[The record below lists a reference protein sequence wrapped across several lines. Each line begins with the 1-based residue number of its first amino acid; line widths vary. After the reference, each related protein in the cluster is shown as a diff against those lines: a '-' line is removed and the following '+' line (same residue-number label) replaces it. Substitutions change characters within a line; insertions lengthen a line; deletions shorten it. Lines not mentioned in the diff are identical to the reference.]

1 MNNFSSLEF
10 QMTSSLTLKATKII
24 LALFF
29 GCLLLLTLPV
39 QAQNNIEQ
47 CFLNPDACESS
58 VDATKSAPVTAI
70 TPDNN
75 DEKTSIKS
83 EIREEPSATT
93 SSPLE
98 QKRSKINQA
107 KSICAEI
114 GFEAGTPDYGK
125 CVLKMMDN

>member
-1 MNNFSSLEF
+1 
-10 QMTSSLTLKATKII
+10 MTSSLRQIATQII

-29 GCLLLLTLPV
+29 ICFFLLALPV

-58 VDATKSAPVTAI
+58 VDATKSTPLTAI
-70 TPDNN
+70 TPDIN

-83 EIREEPSATT
+83 EILEEPSTTT
-93 SSPLE
+93 SSLVK
-98 QKRSKINQA
+98 QKRSKIDQA

-114 GFEAGTPDYGK
+114 GFESGTPDYGK